1 MAKEDKSCWSC
12 EYRKDKQISLFG
24 VCLYFLHLGK
34 PAKDIPEDRASKG
47 CKYFVK
53 KDNDKKVSK
62 IIQTTI
68 ELFDGELL
76 EHEKEKKVYRKKRVY
91 KDTRHKY
98 TKRKDW

>member
-91 KDTRHKY
+91 NDTRHKY